1 MRAQALENVISHW
14 SKLIE
19 NFNTSSEDFYQSVDA
34 ALERRKIHDALTRH
48 IQWSE
53 GGVLSPN
60 REYFRIEGSGFA
72 FDLCAAPFGTGFFF
86 SWWLTKK
93 RPEWPGLYMFGFV
106 VATLF
111 IYWGTMR
118 VVPYLFHGVPP
129 FSALWALEVFLLNPF
144 AVLAFSLLVLFWGIG
159 TLARGGL
166 RDAEEVMLAIPGL
179 GFLYERWFAPITFY
193 RLDTA
198 AMFRATVHAAV
209 LEAIDDLTTQ
219 KGIRSL
225 TEGERKPTHELVP
238 SIP

>member
-1 MRAQALENVISHW
+1 MREFPLDNVLSHW

-19 NFNTSSEDFYQSVDA
+19 DFNTSSEDFYKSVDA
-34 ALERRKIHDALTRH
+34 ALERRKIHDAVTRH

-93 RPEWPGLYMFGFV
+93 RPEFVMFFLALYFAGSWGISRFL
-106 VATLF
+106 ATV
-111 IYWGTMR
+111 IWGYFQSVPMTFDPTM
-118 VVPYLFHGVPP
+118 L
-129 FSALWALEVFLLNPF
+129 ALRFLLQNPITIG
-144 AVLAFSLLVLFWGIG
+144 VVSLLIVTAIVGVME
-159 TLARGGL
+159 RGGF
-166 RDAEEVMLAIPGL
+166 RAPGDALSTVPGL
-179 GFLYERWFAPITFY
+179 GWVYESWFVPVTFY

-209 LEAIDDLTTQ
+209 LEVIDDLTTQ
-219 KGIRSL
+219 KGLRALAS
-225 TEGERKPTHELVP
+225 EERKPVYDLVV
-238 SIP
+238 